1 MQILSL
7 SGFKVQI
14 PAKAGEPEYVWR
26 YWRQA
31 EGNMETFQQAQG
43 LGATPLQNLAAY
55 MEDFQYFW
63 KPYGQVQLHPGED
76 VSGYRDTV
84 SWEKIGN
91 NLSLKVDSQWGET
104 FFFIFYPETARL
116 RVERS
121 REPQF
126 KGKTVVT
133 WFNL

>member
-1 MQILSL
+1 MYYITL
-7 SGFKVQI
+7 SGARVKV

-31 EGNMETFQQAQG
+31 ESNLEVWELAQG
-43 LGATPLQNLAAY
+43 LGATPLQNLEAY
-55 MEDFQYFW
+55 LDDFQYFW
-63 KPYGQVQLHPGED
+63 KPVGQIVSPGD
-76 VSGYRDTV
+76 DASKYHNSV

-91 NLSLKVDSQWGET
+91 NFSLKVASQWGVY

-121 REPQF
+121 RDPKF